1 MDVDQGEEEFEVGE
15 VKMDQAWT
23 FLTSSAP
30 SDLSLLR
37 EGFQGEKN
45 TLEKGQNFVYYW

>member
-1 MDVDQGEEEFEVGE
+1 MNIHLQDLEVVVDQGEEEFEVEE

-30 SDLSLLR
+30 SDLSLLK
-37 EGFQGEKN
+37 EGFQGEN
-45 TLEKGQNFVYYW
+45 SRS